1 MQGEVH
7 LRLGYALRVLEHLTM
22 AHERWRAAREIDP
35 QGWAGSQA
43 GRASKQGNLAAEKRR

>member
-22 AHERWRAAREIDP
+22 AHEHWRAAREIDP

-43 GRASKQGNLAAEKRR
+43 GRASKQGNLAAEERR